1 MKKNT
6 TQDEQALFGLLTKLC
21 EEVAW
26 QKKQQFSA
34 GNTPENAQ
42 KREEALNK
50 LFMLTQQY
58 EFPEHIQR
66 LADAIGLLYVSLEIS
81 EMRHAELLAA
91 LKQQNLELETALEN
105 LSTCTESLSSIR
117 EGAAQ
122 DFFVATSPVMQQV
135 TNMAYELALHPIN
148 VMLLGNSGTGKE
160 VFAKLIHN
168 ASPRKDK
175 PFIAVNCT
183 AIPDSLFESEMFGI
197 DKGVA
202 TGVTKRAGF
211 FVSANEGTLFL
222 DEIGDMSLANQS
234 KLLRA
239 LESREITP
247 VGNSRPIPIDIRV
260 ISATNCNLEK
270 AVAEKRFREDLYYR
284 LNVAEI
290 ELPDLAQRGEDIIEL
305 ANILLA
311 KHCRR
316 FNRTTPR
323 FSAKAKKL
331 LLNYSWRGNVRELNN
346 EMERAAALFSE
357 KEIVPENF
365 SPRLRQ
371 SNKIQVPVNVI
382 PQDVKLSAEH
392 EEKKMIIENEEFS
405 LVALEEKTILRALE
419 YTQNNKSKAAKLLG
433 ITREGLRKKL
443 QRLQPAS

>member
-1 MKKNT
+1 MKQNNKH
-6 TQDEQALFGLLTKLC
+6 DEQALFGMLTKLC

-26 QKKQQFSA
+26 QKKQQFSTGESQA
-34 GNTPENAQ
+34 NTQE
-42 KREEALNK
+42 REEALNK

-81 EMRHAELLAA
+81 EMRHKELLTT
-91 LKQQNLELETALEN
+91 LRQQNLELETALN
-105 LSTCTESLSSIR
+105 NIASSSKSLSSIR
-117 EGAAQ
+117 EGATQ
-122 DFFVATSPVMQQV
+122 DFFVASSPIMQAT
-135 TNMAYELALHPIN
+135 TNTAYALAPYPIN
-148 VMLLGNSGTGKE
+148 VMLLGSSGTGKE

-202 TGVTKRAGF
+202 TGVSKRTGF

-222 DEIGDMSLANQS
+222 DEIGDMSLSNQS

-247 VGNSRPIPIDIRV
+247 VGKSRPIPIDIRI
-260 ISATNCNLEK
+260 ISATNCDLEK

-284 LNVAEI
+284 LNVAELQ
-290 ELPDLAQRGEDIIEL
+290 LPDLSLRGEDIIEL

-316 FNRTTPR
+316 FNRPTPQL
-323 FSAKAKKL
+323 SAKAKKL
-331 LLNYSWRGNVRELNN
+331 LLNYSWQGNVRELNN
-346 EMERAAALFSE
+346 EMERAAALFTE
-357 KEIVPENF
+357 KEIVPTNF
-365 SPRLRQ
+365 SPRLQ
-371 SNKIQVPVNVI
+371 QQKSKHVLGVGT
-382 PQDVKLSAEH
+382 
-392 EEKKMIIENEEFS
+392 EEIVHCTTEKNEQRIEDEDFS
-405 LVALEEKTILRALE
+405 LAAMEEITIKKALE
-419 YTQNNKSKAAKLLG
+419 YTQHNKSKAAKLLG

-443 QRLQPAS
+443 QRIHIP